1 MRFKEWLKFFGLSFF
16 SDKQASSATNFGFI
30 AIVLNIVLAFVF
42 FWGGY
47 YATDVVP
54 FSAHYDAASTYRE
67 FIDNAFQTNSIEL
80 RIENSTAVCNK
91 KINSYNSDEAY
102 KKNGYNL
109 IVDTRPSDM
118 LIEFTQVGVKGE
130 TEISY
135 EEYRLL
141 DDTQKKEYKVETRYT
156 DVSFEFTDEA
166 VETYE
171 NFLSTDDK
179 SKTQYEELDKSAD
192 DYNEQLYY
200 LYVKHYYVSVTSML
214 RGAKAPV
221 LRDYYYKNYISDGNA
236 YYLYVFDDMIAGSF
250 KTDGNIPIVFGGYF
264 KNCKDGQITDIH
276 GLIKDVYYDTVAYTS
291 SSYFLSSMSLL
302 PMIIL
307 IPLIFAFIMWGIGKA
322 VKNGWVKAYGGCLK
336 IIYSFVW
343 VSALI
348 TAIVIFALGWAVSA
362 RLLYSL
368 IPVIFGGVL
377 LVRIIVYCVV
387 TVVKNSKRITSAEQ
401 NNKDI
406 FGDNL

>member
-1 MRFKEWLKFFGLSFF
+1 MRFKEWLKCFGLSFF
-16 SDKQASSATNFGFI
+16 SDKQASFAPKFGFI
-30 AIVLNIVLAFVF
+30 IVVLNIAFAFVF
-42 FWGGY
+42 FMCGY
-47 YATDVVP
+47 YAADVVP
-54 FSAHYDAASTYRE
+54 FSAHYDAASSYRE
-67 FIDNAFQTNSIEL
+67 FIDNAFQANTIEL
-80 RIENSTAVCNK
+80 RIENGTAVCNK

-141 DDTQKKEYKVETRYT
+141 DDTQKKEYKVETLYT
-156 DVSFEFTDEA
+156 DARFEFTDEA

-171 NFLSTDDK
+171 NFLSTDEKAK
-179 SKTQYEELDKSAD
+179 SQYEELDKSAD
-192 DYNEQLYY
+192 DYKERLYY
-200 LYVKHYYVSVTSML
+200 LYVKHYYVSATSML
-214 RGAKAPV
+214 RGSKAPV

-264 KNCKDGQITDIH
+264 KTCQDGLITDMH
-276 GLIKDVYYDTVAYTS
+276 GLIKDVYYSTVGYTS

-307 IPLIFAFIMWGIGKA
+307 IPLILSLIMWGIGKA
-322 VKNGWVKAYGGCLK
+322 VKHGWEKTYGGCLK
-336 IIYSFVW
+336 IIYSSVW
-343 VSALI
+343 GSALL

-362 RLLYSL
+362 RLLYLL

-377 LVRIIVYCVV
+377 LVRIIVYCAVSA
-387 TVVKNSKRITSAEQ
+387 VKNSKRITSAEQ
-401 NNKDI
+401 NYNDI
-406 FGDNL
+406 FEG